1 MKSYT
6 KSQLAY
12 AAGVSVATFRRW
24 LKNDETYLRANHLSA
39 NSKVLPPH
47 VVRYLCEKYGIDL

>member
-24 LKNDETYLRANHLSA
+24 LKNDEAYLRANHISA
-39 NSKVLPPH
+39 NSKLLPPH
-47 VVRYLCEKYGIDL
+47 VHFAYDGEVISVG